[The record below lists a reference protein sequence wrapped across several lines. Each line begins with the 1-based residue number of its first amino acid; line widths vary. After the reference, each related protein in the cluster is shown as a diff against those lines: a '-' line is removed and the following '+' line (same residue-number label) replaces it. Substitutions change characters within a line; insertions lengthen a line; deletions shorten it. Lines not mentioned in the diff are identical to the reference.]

1 MQANGWKSKH
11 WANTNALV
19 LSSRLDVIKGEFESR
34 LDRRGWKIAHR
45 SRDIAHSF
53 GILRSGE
60 VSAFIIVDT
69 PELPAAIIMR
79 NQLTDPIALLTP
91 TLVISPYEEK
101 DRGFLKGI
109 GLPEI
114 LNTADNPA
122 MFVDSLE
129 YLLRS
134 WSSTLFKKVYEAR
147 QLMIRGKHVQAL
159 QLMSILLKT
168 RDLMPLITPPLSKA
182 IRLQKDAKLVEKVL
196 LGALKEF
203 PRNLGI
209 ILASIDFYINM
220 AMPHMARKI
229 IDRALKNLGNPTVMI
244 PEQIQTYIMMND
256 LDSCIPLLES
266 LITENIMPQTCKS
279 FLSRCLF
286 AEGYVDGFIN
296 SIEHSRPVYEAFQTA
311 WHKKPGE
318 SA

>member
-109 GLPEI
+109 GL
-114 LNTADNPA
+114 
-122 MFVDSLE
+122 
-129 YLLRS
+129 
-134 WSSTLFKKVYEAR
+134 
-147 QLMIRGKHVQAL
+147 
-159 QLMSILLKT
+159 
-168 RDLMPLITPPLSKA
+168 
-182 IRLQKDAKLVEKVL
+182 
-196 LGALKEF
+196 
-203 PRNLGI
+203 
-209 ILASIDFYINM
+209 
-220 AMPHMARKI
+220 
-229 IDRALKNLGNPTVMI
+229 
-244 PEQIQTYIMMND
+244 
-256 LDSCIPLLES
+256 
-266 LITENIMPQTCKS
+266 
-279 FLSRCLF
+279 
-286 AEGYVDGFIN
+286 
-296 SIEHSRPVYEAFQTA
+296 
-311 WHKKPGE
+311 
-318 SA
+318 